1 MAVIVVLLDL
11 FIVAA
16 ALVSTALWMM
26 ASRQRARRVSRHDVL
41 DAADMNRIITML
53 NRTQILNARAA
64 LATAVATLLAG
75 ARVFLD
81 VL

>member
-1 MAVIVVLLDL
+1 MAIIVVLLDL
-11 FIVAA
+11 SIVAA

-26 ASRQRARRVSRHDVL
+26 ASRRRVRRVSRHEEL
-41 DAADMNRIITML
+41 DAADMNRLITAM